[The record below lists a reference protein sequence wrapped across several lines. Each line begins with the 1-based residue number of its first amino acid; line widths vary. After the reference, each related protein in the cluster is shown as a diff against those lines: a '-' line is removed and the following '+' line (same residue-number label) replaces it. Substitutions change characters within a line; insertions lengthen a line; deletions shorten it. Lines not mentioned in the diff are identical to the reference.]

1 MTHPAKWHAEA
12 IRMIDE
18 GATYRAVAERYGVTV
33 QAAVS
38 AVNYSATARG
48 ISQVSDEER
57 AARREDQ
64 LRKRRDRERRA
75 YRLAH
80 GLDPDAPVRRYP
92 DADERLA
99 TRRQKM
105 REYAKK
111 RREAKKV
118 LASQNAMG

>member
-48 ISQVSDEER
+48 VAPVSDEER
-57 AARREDQ
+57 AARREAQ

-99 TRRQKM
+99 LRRQKM
-105 REYAKK
+105 REYAKR
-111 RREAKKV
+111 RREQKKV
-118 LASQNAMG
+118 MSNVTV